1 MSDSRTTNLTSGNL
15 LKQIILFTL
24 PLIASGVLQQLFNS
38 CDIAVVGRFVGA
50 EDLAA
55 VGSTSPLIN
64 LILNVFIGL
73 GVGANVLIAS
83 LVGQKKTELISSAV
97 HTVILLA
104 VLCGTVLGAVGI
116 IFSSRIL
123 VLIETPH
130 EVLPQAALYLK
141 IYFTGFPFIMIYNF
155 GSSIL
160 RGRGESFKP
169 AVFLIVA
176 GILNV
181 FMNLFFV
188 LCLHMGAE
196 GVGIATTLANLFS
209 AACIIITLA
218 KEKGEFKF
226 SIKKLAIDKR
236 HSVILFKIGMPAGIQ
251 GIVFSLSNLVIQG
264 ALNSLGPKVMAGSAS
279 GVTFEIFA
287 YFIVTAFVQCA
298 VTFTSQNYGAGN
310 LKRCY
315 KAFFYC
321 IALSVGFTMVCSLV
335 FTLFR
340 FRLSEIYS
348 SDPETIRYSAY
359 RILKVES
366 VQFLI
371 NSYEITAGV
380 LRGFGC
386 SLTPAIITIAGT
398 CAVRLLWIA
407 FVFPKFNTYGSV
419 LMVYPVSWVIT
430 GSAMIL
436 TLIIFLKKKINKN
449 C

>member
-155 GSSIL
+155 G
-160 RGRGESFKP
+160 
-169 AVFLIVA
+169 
-176 GILNV
+176 N
-181 FMNLFFV
+181 
-188 LCLHMGAE
+188 
-196 GVGIATTLANLFS
+196 
-209 AACIIITLA
+209 
-218 KEKGEFKF
+218 
-226 SIKKLAIDKR
+226 
-236 HSVILFKIGMPAGIQ
+236 
-251 GIVFSLSNLVIQG
+251 
-264 ALNSLGPKVMAGSAS
+264 
-279 GVTFEIFA
+279 
-287 YFIVTAFVQCA
+287 
-298 VTFTSQNYGAGN
+298 
-310 LKRCY
+310 
-315 KAFFYC
+315 
-321 IALSVGFTMVCSLV
+321 
-335 FTLFR
+335 
-340 FRLSEIYS
+340 
-348 SDPETIRYSAY
+348 
-359 RILKVES
+359 
-366 VQFLI
+366 
-371 NSYEITAGV
+371 
-380 LRGFGC
+380 
-386 SLTPAIITIAGT
+386 
-398 CAVRLLWIA
+398 
-407 FVFPKFNTYGSV
+407 
-419 LMVYPVSWVIT
+419 
-430 GSAMIL
+430 
-436 TLIIFLKKKINKN
+436 
-449 C
+449 